1 MDHDLLHGQYMQTG
15 INLMASDSSLIRVS
29 ATKSTLNF
37 HMINLAPLS
46 QGWLCGALVS
56 SVLCSKAIAI
66 YYSTTWIQTANSG
79 LCKPPHL
86 ISKAAVKK
94 LRYACEDR
102 FSLILF
108 IGFFVFFSC
117 HQVAYKWWPDHG
129 DRCQKNCK
137 NVWYQVSQRKKK
149 RT

>member
-66 YYSTTWIQTANSG
+66 YSVLQYDMD
-79 LCKPPHL
+79 P
-86 ISKAAVKK
+86 
-94 LRYACEDR
+94 DR
-102 FSLILF
+102 QFRPMQASSSDI
-108 IGFFVFFSC
+108 
-117 HQVAYKWWPDHG
+117 
-129 DRCQKNCK
+129 
-137 NVWYQVSQRKKK
+137 
-149 RT
+149 